1 MTIPPA
7 YQAYFAETDADRRK
21 ALLDEIEAKEA
32 DDALLPLC
40 RTLWKLRYVDPKS
53 GRRVDL
59 FLWEILNLICL
70 YRTAGWMKKSARKE
84 AARALEALGVSL
96 AAPYGEAGEAVLSA
110 ELANAVRLYLSTCD
124 SKSYRKRLMGLSE
137 MKTEDWQYKVAGD
150 IWRLSEGLPE
160 KLDMKEAF
168 ALPGRVAREEFCK
181 AFENGE
187 TLLKERRH
195 AKKG

>member
-1 MTIPPA
+1 M
-7 YQAYFAETDADRRK
+7 
-21 ALLDEIEAKEA
+21 
-32 DDALLPLC
+32 
-40 RTLWKLRYVDPKS
+40 
-53 GRRVDL
+53 
-59 FLWEILNLICL
+59 
-70 YRTAGWMKKSARKE
+70 
-84 AARALEALGVSL
+84 
-96 AAPYGEAGEAVLSA
+96 
-110 ELANAVRLYLSTCD
+110 
-124 SKSYRKRLMGLSE
+124 
-137 MKTEDWQYKVAGD
+137 AGD